1 MLSFFWTNLR
11 RALWKAFGHNAFT
24 NAKAAAYSAI
34 LSIFP
39 AVLVVTTLL
48 ALTPEANN
56 FTTEVRSVFSDVLP
70 PDTMGLLQNYFQTNR
85 VHSVRL
91 VWSASVVTVLAA
103 MGFMLSLMDGF
114 RRAYLLPRNFQS
126 FWRERIVAFLLI
138 PSTLVPMMGATT
150 FVVFGHQIELW
161 MIDNSDHA
169 LRFYVI
175 FTWRILRWV
184 IAVSTSVAV
193 LAVLYHF
200 SLPRV
205 RHWNRVLPG
214 ALLSTVIWFA
224 TTLFYGWYVTRFA
237 DYSIVY
243 GSFGAGVAT
252 MVWLYIV
259 SLSILIG
266 AEFNAQVFPL
276 PIAAAITPDQEQK
289 PFIRDEVG
297 TAWPIGHS
305 RGELE

>member
-1 MLSFFWTNLR
+1 MLSFFWMNLR

-39 AVLVVTTLL
+39 AVLVFTTLL
-48 ALTPEANN
+48 ALTPRTND
-56 FTTEVRSVFSDVLP
+56 FTTDVRSIFSDVLP
-70 PDTMGLLQNYFQTNR
+70 PDTMGMLQNYFQTNR
-85 VHSVRL
+85 IHSVRL
-91 VWSASVVTVLAA
+91 VSSALVVTVLAA

-114 RRAYLLPRNFQS
+114 RRAYGLPREFQS
-126 FWRERIVAFLLI
+126 FRRARIIAFLLI
-138 PSTLVPMMGATT
+138 PSTLVPMMFATG

-169 LRFYVI
+169 LHYYVI
-175 FTWRILRWV
+175 LIWRVLRWI
-184 IAVSTSVAV
+184 IAVSTSIAV
-193 LAVLYHF
+193 LAVLFHF
-200 SLPRV
+200 AMPRV
-205 RHWNRVLPG
+205 RHWSRVLPG

-224 TTLFYGWYVTRFA
+224 ATLFYGWYVTRFA

-276 PIAAAITPDQEQK
+276 TASAVQLDDEQK
-289 PFIRDEVG
+289 PFIAGKMQQV
-297 TAWPIGHS
+297 
-305 RGELE
+305 